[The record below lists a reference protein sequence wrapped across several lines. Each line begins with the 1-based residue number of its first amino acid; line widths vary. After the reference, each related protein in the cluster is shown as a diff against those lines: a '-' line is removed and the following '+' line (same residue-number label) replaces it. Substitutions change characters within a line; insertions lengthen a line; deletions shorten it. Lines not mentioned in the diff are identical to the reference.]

1 MKYPYTP
8 EVLDALPESVAELFR
23 QVEDNVLEGICTKLE
38 AARYLARITVP
49 DLKKLRDVSNK
60 DIEQMIQDATGKG
73 ETKIQSIMSEV
84 VTQNTRFY
92 SDMQSQMGLTSF
104 RPILTGTVTS
114 AIQQKTLNTYQNL
127 SGSMGFLVDSGR
139 TMLKPAKA
147 YQWAIDNAIIQIQ
160 SGAMNYE
167 QAIRYA
173 VRTLAKSGIKTVSY
187 ESGKIDQMDVAVRR
201 AVLTGAN
208 QLCLKFAEKAMDSL
222 YTDLVEVSAH
232 VGARNRG
239 FEPENHEMWQGKV
252 YRWSEK
258 PRLSSGVYP
267 DFIRHTGYG
276 SGEGLGGWNCRH
288 SFHAFVEGVS
298 ERTYTDEELDSMK
311 AENRTFQYEGR
322 EYDGYTATQKQR
334 QIERTLRKLKR
345 ERSSYK
351 AAGLTD
357 EYNAVNAK
365 IRRLTYKY
373 RQFSKKAGLPE
384 QRERTKV
391 QYTDDETLEYAKE
404 RVDALEQVKSD
415 IRNGEYSLVLNPE
428 KQARHMVGTA
438 IQGRSVVTI
447 STSELQ
453 EIINNVAGTGEIQL
467 TRNNT
472 WRSQE
477 IVDAGREIGYT
488 VNRDGNILRTS
499 KLKIHYSETG
509 THAVPYSGKG

>member
-1 MKYPYTP
+1 M
-8 EVLDALPESVAELFR
+8 
-23 QVEDNVLEGICTKLE
+23 
-38 AARYLARITVP
+38 
-49 DLKKLRDVSNK
+49 
-60 DIEQMIQDATGKG
+60 
-73 ETKIQSIMSEV
+73 
-84 VTQNTRFY
+84 
-92 SDMQSQMGLTSF
+92 
-104 RPILTGTVTS
+104 
-114 AIQQKTLNTYQNL
+114 
-127 SGSMGFLVDSGR
+127 
-139 TMLKPAKA
+139 
-147 YQWAIDNAIIQIQ
+147 
-160 SGAMNYE
+160 
-167 QAIRYA
+167 
-173 VRTLAKSGIKTVSY
+173 AKSGIKTVSY

-391 QYTDDETLEYAKE
+391 QYSDTTELNQKNRGKKVTITEQAVEKVGLVKPHGLSDRIAVELQRTHKSLLKYAKDE
-404 RVDALEQVKSD
+404 NDSNEVACLFD
-415 IRNGEYSLVLNPE
+415 IRTGKRLNFVRGTTDYVDIERDAESYHWLRNMDEYSVMLCHNHPGLSYFSANDV
-428 KQARHMVGTA
+428 RIFMHYRSIGSM
-438 IQGRSVVTI
+438 SVVTNLGKVWTI
-447 STSELQ
+447 TKTDKFDHTLAQSALIELSRTYGNDMDK
-453 EIINNVAGTGEIQL
+453 IIDKFIRQGYNYGIE
-467 TRNNT
+467 
-472 WRSQE
+472 RS
-477 IVDAGREIGYT
+477 
-488 VNRDGNILRTS
+488 
-499 KLKIHYSETG
+499 
-509 THAVPYSGKG
+509 

>member
-1 MKYPYTP
+1 M
-8 EVLDALPESVAELFR
+8 
-23 QVEDNVLEGICTKLE
+23 
-38 AARYLARITVP
+38 
-49 DLKKLRDVSNK
+49 
-60 DIEQMIQDATGKG
+60 
-73 ETKIQSIMSEV
+73 
-84 VTQNTRFY
+84 
-92 SDMQSQMGLTSF
+92 
-104 RPILTGTVTS
+104 
-114 AIQQKTLNTYQNL
+114 
-127 SGSMGFLVDSGR
+127 
-139 TMLKPAKA
+139 
-147 YQWAIDNAIIQIQ
+147 
-160 SGAMNYE
+160 
-167 QAIRYA
+167 
-173 VRTLAKSGIKTVSY
+173 AKSGIKTVSY

-239 FEPENHEMWQGKV
+239 FEPENHEIWQGKV

-404 RVDALEQVKSD
+404 RADALEQVRSD

-447 STSELQ
+447 SMQELQ
-453 EIINNVAGTGEIQL
+453 EIINKQAGFGRIQL
-467 TRNNT
+467 TRENG
-472 WRSQE
+472 WKHQE

-488 VNRDGNILRTS
+488 VNADGDIVSTTR
-499 KLKIHYSETG
+499 LKIHYSKKG
-509 THAVPYSGKG
+509 THAVPHI